1 MAGKKKDFT
10 TADGAIDKMFST
22 ASAQGNVERTTE
34 ESFKTQIQPGEET
47 TNDTEHTH
55 VSHVSYIKKPT
66 NVSKHYDER
75 GKRDVRLALLLDEQL
90 REDLNLLYKATNSK
104 SLNDLIITVLLDYVA
119 SEENQA
125 KLRQYRKLLGL

>member
-22 ASAQGNVERTTE
+22 ASVQSNDRRAAE
-34 ESFKTQIQPGEET
+34 ESSKAQIQPGEET
-47 TNDTEHTH
+47 ANNTEHTH
-55 VSHVSYIKKPT
+55 VTHIADVKKPT

-104 SLNDLIITVLLDYVA
+104 SLNDLIITVLLDYVE

-125 KLRQYRKLLGL
+125 KLKQYRNLLGL